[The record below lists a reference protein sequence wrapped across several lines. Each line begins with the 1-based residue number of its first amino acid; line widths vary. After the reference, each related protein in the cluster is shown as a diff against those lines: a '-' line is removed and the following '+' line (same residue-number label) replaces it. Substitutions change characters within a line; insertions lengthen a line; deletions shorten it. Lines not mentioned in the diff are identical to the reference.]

1 MVPTVVRIAFGLMT
15 TFIKKD
21 EFSTLV
27 QANQH
32 NRHLAV
38 LSAAAEL
45 FALNNSPSRD
55 DLLHFEE
62 LCLRFLP
69 KLDLQTK
76 AEISERLS
84 NCVHL
89 PHAIAITLA
98 REDISV
104 AAPVL
109 KHYGGFKEEDLL
121 AILANG
127 NLLHAL
133 AISSREKLS
142 DKTTIALSQFKLP
155 DFDPQKVDHNAS
167 SKHQENTEELRAS
180 IEADSSAARLIE
192 PSRISSETSDKF
204 TIGLDAFLAN
214 EHAHV
219 LTQLQRVDEHLSNT
233 DINPASAFQEA
244 YNRAEFAVDFVKL
257 ARAKDADGFGQLLAK
272 QCALSKADA
281 AQIIDDEK
289 GFALAICL
297 KSLALPSHA
306 ANEAFILLN
315 PKLGHDVSQVFL
327 LNWLYDLISPT
338 LARSLT
344 DNWSES
350 KNSDAD
356 SSNRRYQPVY
366 EGKTHAEA
374 RPDSFNRRAIRTSRQ
389 ISMKRSAA
397 R

>member
-1 MVPTVVRIAFGLMT
+1 MVRIAFGLMA

-69 KLDLQTK
+69 KIDLQTK

-109 KHYGGFKEEDLL
+109 KHYQGFKEEDLL

-127 NLLHAL
+127 NQLHAL

-142 DKTTIALSQFKLP
+142 DKTIIALSQFKLP
-155 DFDPQKVDHNAS
+155 SFDPHEVEHNAS
-167 SKHQENTEELRAS
+167 SDHQENTEGLS
-180 IEADSSAARLIE
+180 VTIEADSSAARLIE
-192 PSRISSETSDKF
+192 PSHISSETSGEF

-214 EHAHV
+214 EHAYV
-219 LTQLQRVDEHLSNT
+219 LTQLQRIDEHLSYMEIT
-233 DINPASAFQEA
+233 PATAFQEA

-257 ARAKDADGFGQLLAK
+257 ARAKDAQGFGQLLAK
-272 QCALSKADA
+272 QCDLSKADA

-297 KSLALPSHA
+297 KALALPSHV

-315 PKLGHDVSQVFL
+315 PKLGHDVHQVFL
-327 LNWLYDLISPT
+327 LNWLYDLISPA

-344 DNWSES
+344 YNWSEA
-350 KNSDAD
+350 KNSDAN

-366 EGKTHAEA
+366 EGKTRAEA
-374 RPDSFNRRAIRTSRQ
+374 RPGVFTRRALRTSRQ
-389 ISMKRSAA
+389 ISMKRSAT

>member
-1 MVPTVVRIAFGLMT
+1 MT
-15 TFIKKD
+15 TFTKKD
-21 EFSTLV
+21 EFSILV

-32 NRHLAV
+32 NRHLPV

-98 REDISV
+98 REDISI
-104 AAPVL
+104 AAPIL
-109 KHYGGFKEEDLL
+109 KHYNSFKEEDLL

-155 DFDPQKVDHNAS
+155 DFGPHEVEQNARPDHL
-167 SKHQENTEELRAS
+167 ENTEELSVS
-180 IEADSSAARLIE
+180 IEADSAAARLIE
-192 PSRISSETSDKF
+192 PSHISSETSDEF

-219 LTQLQRVDEHLSNT
+219 LTQLQRVDEHLSRI
-233 DINPASAFQEA
+233 DINPATAFQEA

-315 PKLGHDVSQVFL
+315 PKLGHDVNQVFL
-327 LNWLYDLISPT
+327 LNWLYDLISPA

-344 DNWSES
+344 DNWSEA
-350 KNSDAD
+350 KNSEAD

-366 EGKTHAEA
+366 EGKAYAQA
-374 RPDSFNRRAIRTSRQ
+374 RPGGFTRRAIRTSRQ